1 MTTPNSSYE
10 FSPRHFQRSFVY
22 QVSGQTNQGLGV
34 EDKPPEYDTLS
45 LHPPSY
51 HDRTASTWV
60 ESDLESSLDITTEN
74 TEPKEKDEVF
84 REV

>member
-10 FSPRHFQRSFVY
+10 FSPRHFQRSYVR
-22 QVSGQTNQGLGV
+22 QVSRQLNQELGV
-34 EDKPPEYDTLS
+34 EDKPPEYDSLS

-51 HDRTASTWV
+51 HDRTTSTWV
-60 ESDLESSLDITTEN
+60 ESDLESSLDIATES
-74 TEPKEKDEVF
+74 TESKEREEVF